1 MIPSN
6 ILLSR
11 KNEYQ
16 WVYENYSIPTEL
28 RNRQN
33 ESIMFK
39 KKGGVVT
46 RSK

>member
-11 KNEYQ
+11 KKNQ
-16 WVYENYSIPTEL
+16 CVYENYSIPTEL

-33 ESIMFK
+33 ESIMLKK
-39 KKGGVVT
+39 KKG
-46 RSK
+46 SN